1 MVKTIMKIDGMMCG
15 MCEAH
20 VNDAIRAAVSPK
32 KVSSSHSKGITEII
46 SESELDSA
54 VLREAVEKDG
64 YKVLDITSEPYE
76 KKGLFGRK

>member
-32 KVSSSHSKGITEII
+32 KVNSSHSKGITEII

-54 VLREAVEKDG
+54 VLRDAVEKDG